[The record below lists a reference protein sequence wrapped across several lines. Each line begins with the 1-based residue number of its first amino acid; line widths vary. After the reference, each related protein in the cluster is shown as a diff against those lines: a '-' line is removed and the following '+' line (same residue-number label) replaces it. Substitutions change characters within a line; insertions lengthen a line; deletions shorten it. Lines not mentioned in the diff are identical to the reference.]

1 MADAEIIDKDIDA
14 KNVSLDETG
23 TEIIRTED
31 LTKSYGA
38 KTAVDHLN
46 LKISRGE
53 IFGLLGPNGA
63 GKTTTI
69 LMLLGLT
76 EPTQGR
82 ALIDGHD
89 CTREA
94 MQVKRITGYLPDNVG
109 FYGDMTGRENLRFTA
124 RLNGIPEKEID
135 PLVNDLLERV
145 GMTFAADQKTGT
157 YSKGMRQ
164 RLGIADV
171 LIKDPEVIIMDE
183 PTLGLDPEGMRE
195 FLNLIKQLSVRDKK
209 TILVS
214 SHQLYQIQQICD
226 RVGIFVAG
234 KLIACGGIDELGT
247 QIAARGHYTLEIE
260 TDPCDDRFLEYLGS
274 LKEVTGI
281 SKISKDDNTYVISSS
296 EDLRGDIT
304 KFLGTH
310 DYKLL
315 HMHQKGGD
323 LDEIYRIYFE
333 EAGKEGDERNDKGG
347 SRKHRFIRRGK

>member
-1 MADAEIIDKDIDA
+1 MKDT
-14 KNVSLDETG
+14 V
-23 TEIIRTED
+23 IIRTED
-31 LTKSYGA
+31 LTKAYGT
-38 KTAVDHLN
+38 KTAVDHLG
-46 LKISRGE
+46 LEIRRGE

-76 EPTQGR
+76 EPTQGK
-82 ALIDGHD
+82 ALIDGYD
-89 CTREA
+89 CTRQS

-135 PLVNDLLERV
+135 PLVNDLLDRV
-145 GMTFAADQKTGT
+145 GMMYAADQKTGT

-195 FLNLIKQLSVRDKK
+195 FLSLIRQLSVQDGK

-226 RVGIFVAG
+226 RVGIFVNG
-234 KLIACGGIDELGT
+234 SLIACGGISELGT
-247 QIAARGHYTLEIE
+247 QIAAQGHYTLEIE
-260 TDPCDDRFLEYLGS
+260 AEPCDDRFLGYLNELDGITDIA
-274 LKEVTGI
+274 KEG
-281 SKISKDDNTYVISSS
+281 NTFVISSS
-296 EDLRGDIT
+296 EDLRSSIT

-310 DYKLL
+310 DYEIL

-323 LDEIYRIYFE
+323 LDEIYHVYFE
-333 EAGKEGDERNDKGG
+333 EAEKEGDDRNDKSG
-347 SRKHRFIRRGK
+347 SRKHRFSYRGK

>member
-1 MADAEIIDKDIDA
+1 MTD
-14 KNVSLDETG
+14 LT
-23 TEIIRTED
+23 IIRTED
-31 LTKSYGA
+31 LTKAYGA
-38 KTAVDHLN
+38 KTAVNHLN
-46 LKISRGE
+46 LEIRRGE

-82 ALIDGHD
+82 AMIDGHD
-89 CTREA
+89 CTRES
-94 MQVKRITGYLPDNVG
+94 MLVKRITGYLPDNVG
-109 FYGDMTGRENLRFTA
+109 FYSDMTGRENLRFTA

-135 PLVNDLLERV
+135 PLINGLLERV
-145 GMTFAADQKTGT
+145 GMTYAADQKTGT

-195 FLNLIKQLSVRDKK
+195 FLNLIKQLSVEDKK

-226 RVGIFVAG
+226 RVGIFVDG
-234 KLIACGGIDELGT
+234 SLIACGGIGELGT
-247 QIAARGHYTLEIE
+247 QIAASGHYTLEVE
-260 TDPCDDRFLEYLGS
+260 VKPCDDRFLGYLGG
-274 LKEVTGI
+274 LKEITGI
-281 SKISKDDNTYVISSS
+281 SKEGNTFVISSS
-296 EDLRGDIT
+296 EDLRSGIT
-304 KFLGTH
+304 KFLGMH
-310 DYKLL
+310 EYKLL

-333 EAGKEGDERNDKGG
+333 EAEREGDELNDKG
-347 SRKHRFIRRGK
+347 SRKHRFGRKGE

>member
-1 MADAEIIDKDIDA
+1 MKDTI
-14 KNVSLDETG
+14 
-23 TEIIRTED
+23 IIRTED

-38 KTAVDHLN
+38 KTAVNHLG
-46 LKISRGE
+46 LEIRRGE

-76 EPTQGR
+76 EPTEGK
-82 ALIDGHD
+82 ALIDGFD
-89 CTREA
+89 CTRQS

-109 FYGDMTGRENLRFTA
+109 FYGDLTGRDNLRFTA

-135 PLVNDLLERV
+135 PLINDLLERV
-145 GMTFAADQKTGT
+145 GMMYAADQKTGT

-164 RLGIADV
+164 RLGIADI

-195 FLNLIKQLSVRDKK
+195 FLKLIKQLSVEDGK

-226 RVGIFVAG
+226 RVGIFVG
-234 KLIACGGIDELGT
+234 GSLIACGGISELGS
-247 QIAARGHYTLEIE
+247 QIAAQGHYTLEVE
-260 TDPCDDRFLEYLGS
+260 AEPCDDRFLGYINELDGI
-274 LKEVTGI
+274 TGI
-281 SKISKDDNTYVISSS
+281 SKEGNTFVISSS
-296 EDLRGDIT
+296 KDLRSSIT
-304 KFLGTH
+304 RFLVMNE
-310 DYKLL
+310 YKLL

-323 LDEIYRIYFE
+323 LDEIYHVYFE
-333 EAGKEGDERNDKGG
+333 EAEKEGDDQNAENR
-347 SRKHRFIRRGK
+347 SRKRRFGRRGK

>member
-1 MADAEIIDKDIDA
+1 MKDTI
-14 KNVSLDETG
+14 
-23 TEIIRTED
+23 IIRTED

-38 KTAVDHLN
+38 KTAVNHLG
-46 LKISRGE
+46 LEIRRGE

-76 EPTQGR
+76 EPTEGK
-82 ALIDGHD
+82 ALIDGFD
-89 CTREA
+89 CTRQS

-109 FYGDMTGRENLRFTA
+109 FYGDLTGRDNLRFTA

-135 PLVNDLLERV
+135 PLINDLLERV
-145 GMTFAADQKTGT
+145 GMMYAADQKTGT

-164 RLGIADV
+164 RLGIADI

-195 FLNLIKQLSVRDKK
+195 FLKLIRQLSVDDGK

-226 RVGIFVAG
+226 RVGIFVG
-234 KLIACGGIDELGT
+234 GSLIACGGISELGS
-247 QIAARGHYTLEIE
+247 QIAAQGHYTLEVE
-260 TDPCDDRFLEYLGS
+260 AEPCDDRFLGYINELDGI
-274 LKEVTGI
+274 TGI
-281 SKISKDDNTYVISSS
+281 SNEGNTFVISSS
-296 EDLRGDIT
+296 KDLRSSIT
-304 KFLGTH
+304 RFLVMNE
-310 DYKLL
+310 YKLL

-323 LDEIYRIYFE
+323 LDEIYHVYFE
-333 EAGKEGDERNDKGG
+333 EAEKEGDDQNAENR
-347 SRKHRFIRRGK
+347 SRKRRFGRRGK